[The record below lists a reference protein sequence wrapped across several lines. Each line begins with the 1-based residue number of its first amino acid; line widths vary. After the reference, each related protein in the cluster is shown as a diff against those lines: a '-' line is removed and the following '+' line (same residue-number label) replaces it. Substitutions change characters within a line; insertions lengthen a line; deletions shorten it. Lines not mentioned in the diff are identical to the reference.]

1 MWYIT
6 AYIIIVKR
14 LAFSILLFYDQ
25 REMQYLQEL
34 LPWGLSSH
42 CDLNSIREHRG
53 HLFVVDFVNTDSG
66 TEPLVS

>member
-6 AYIIIVKR
+6 AYIVIVKR

-42 CDLNSIREHRG
+42 CDLNSIG
-53 HLFVVDFVNTDSG
+53 NIGDIYL
-66 TEPLVS
+66 